1 MAKGWKRV
9 WILGLMA
16 WNAVAGTGAMAVDN
30 PLGFVAALARNGV
43 PVEAHV
49 FEKGGHGPRRFRR
62 ILRGKVRLKIGCG
75 GAMSFLRRP
84 IHPHDRI

>member
-49 FEKGGHGPRRFRR
+49 FEKGGHGPPAFQKNPSWESA
-62 ILRGKVRLKIGCG
+62 LEDW
-75 GAMSFLRRP
+75 LRRRDVLP
-84 IHPHDRI
+84 AKTNPSP